1 MVREDRVGLLKG
13 YGAYIEGHFK
23 LSSGLHS
30 GAYVQCAK
38 VLQYP
43 RVAGEIGEYL
53 AESFRGMHVDV
64 VMSPAIGGILI
75 GHEVARALGC
85 RCIFGE
91 RENDVMKL
99 RRGFEIREGEICVII
114 EDVITTGRAT
124 REMWGLAEANGGIV
138 KGVGCIVD
146 RSEGLELPVEIK
158 HYIRLGIPNYQP
170 KKCPMCKRGEPI
182 ESPGSRWVMKYEN

>member
-1 MVREDRVGLLKG
+1 MVREDRVWLLKK

-43 RVAGEIGEYL
+43 EVASEIGDYL
-53 AESFRGMHVDV
+53 AESFKEMNVDV
-64 VMSPAIGGILI
+64 VISPAIGGILI
-75 GHEVARALGC
+75 GYEVARALKC

-91 RENDVMKL
+91 RENDIMKL
-99 RRGFEIREGEICVII
+99 RRGFEIREGEKCIII
-114 EDVITTGRAT
+114 EDVITTGKAT
-124 REMWGLAEANGGIV
+124 KEMWEITEANGGII

-146 RSEGLELPVEIK
+146 RSKCLELPIRIK
-158 HYIRLGIPNYQP
+158 HYIRLEIPNYQP
-170 KKCPMCKRGEPI
+170 EECPMCKRGEPI
-182 ESPGSRWVMKYEN
+182 ESPGSRWVKK